1 MRLNVRLED
10 IDDELMFKRVHIRY
24 GDKNFTTPVKA
35 SFKNARRTGINE
47 IYRSFTLE
55 TLDKCIKDESFER
68 TKNQKLNSDRTPDIN
83 IVVSD
88 YASLEDIDD
97 RHLEA
102 LSDMQYSYSDL
113 IVTPTWSKLLKK
125 PKEVDEEVVDRFLNF
140 TNRFIDNIETLNNK
154 SILGLIPSKI
164 PRIYLDRIISNYYCR
179 GITSFAI
186 DFDGR
191 SVASNKS
198 WLRKFYKTISGPD
211 YNLLEQ
217 SFVYSLNSNEGKFVK
232 RATEIIAADF
242 IGTGFGVDV
251 IGSMNHINPRFR
263 PIPKTGMQIA
273 PPENSLRLFNKES
286 YGYLRKT
293 LTELSESGINNRT
306 ELKVQNI
313 QEQYSEMLNIQSML
327 SEENTI
333 VPYMS
338 TKPLLGET
346 IDDIKKLRQDTRPR
360 N

>member
-1 MRLNVRLED
+1 MRLNVKLED
-10 IDDELMFKRVHIRY
+10 LDDELMFKRVQINY
-24 GDKNFTTPVKA
+24 GDKNLTTPIKA
-35 SFKNARRTGINE
+35 SFKNASKTGINE

-55 TLDKCIKDESFER
+55 MLDKCIKDESFER
-68 TKNQKLNSDRTPDIN
+68 SKNSKLNSDRTSDIN
-83 IVVSD
+83 IVFSD
-88 YASLEDIDD
+88 YASFDKIDD
-97 RHLEA
+97 KHLEA
-102 LSDMQYSYSDL
+102 LSDMQYSHSDL

-154 SILGLIPSKI
+154 SIVGLIPSKI
-164 PRIYLDRIISNYYCR
+164 PRIYIDKIISNYYGR

-198 WLRKFYKTISGPD
+198 WLRKFYKTISGAD
-211 YNLLEQ
+211 YNLLEGT
-217 SFVYSLNSNEGKFVK
+217 FVYSLNSNEGKFAK
-232 RATEIIAADF
+232 KATEIVAADF

-263 PIPKTGMQIA
+263 PVPKTGMQIA

-293 LTELSESGINNRT
+293 QSELTASGINNRT
-306 ELKVQNI
+306 ELKMHNI
-313 QEQYSEMLNIQSML
+313 KEQYREMLKIQSML
-327 SEENTI
+327 KEESTI
-333 VPYMS
+333 TPYVS
-338 TKPLLGET
+338 AKPLLSET
-346 IDDIKKLRQDTRPR
+346 IDDIKKLRLDTKH
-360 N
+360 